1 MQFIS
6 DFSDNLWE
14 PSETVYQPILDF
26 ESEILDE
33 GKFADV
39 NFLTAEIKRG
49 FLDYVRQGIMLH
61 TIRRY
66 RLYKDKFKDF
76 KTYCE
81 QELGRQHFYC
91 KQIIKAA
98 AICLQLIKF
107 GFQTLPNCIAQAT
120 ALQKYAVV
128 DKYGDC
134 PLEEKWQQV
143 VENVPKEKITAVTI
157 SDTIDENPEDRAKQI
172 RIGGKAYQILQQKAA
187 AAEMTVSKYL
197 ELLIGGTEPS
207 DDEDCGEEEGEGKEL
222 TPEKEEIL
230 DDLEKSWLKTKPA
243 AGFGNKK
250 PSKKPSKNPQK
261 AINPT
266 IRSDKAS
273 DFKYLEMLIGGEP
286 SDSKYLEML
295 IGGEPPDD

>member
-1 MQFIS
+1 MEITA
-6 DFSDNLWE
+6 DFNNIFWKPPE
-14 PSETVYQPILDF
+14 SEYQPILDF
-26 ESEILDE
+26 ESEIVDE

-134 PLEEKWQQV
+134 PLESKWQEV
-143 VENVPKEKITAVTI
+143 VENVPKERITAVTI
-157 SDTIDENPEDRAKQI
+157 AETIDENPEPR
-172 RIGGKAYQILQQKAA
+172 LQQVRIKKDTYACLAKKAA
-187 AAEMTVSKYL
+187 AINLSFA
-197 ELLIGGTEPS
+197 ELLDRIADEYNSQEDTEEPTI
-207 DDEDCGEEEGEGKEL
+207 L
-222 TPEKEEIL
+222 TPEQEEVL
-230 DDLEKSWLKTKPA
+230 DQLEVEFQKDAKARGFDNRTPLKSY
-243 AGFGNKK
+243 
-250 PSKKPSKNPQK
+250 QK
-261 AINPT
+261 AISRPD
-266 IRSDKAS
+266 RSDKV
-273 DFKYLEMLIGGEP
+273 
-286 SDSKYLEML
+286 SDSS
-295 IGGEPPDD
+295 